1 MWFPRCFRIAQPFL
15 IRCSGYTSQCNVKP
29 ITHPEVHHRSI
40 FINNK
45 WHGSVSG
52 KHFQT
57 INPTT
62 GKVICE
68 VSAGDKADIDKAV
81 AAAKKAFEFGSEWRR
96 MDASGRGQLL
106 HRLADLIERDRVYLA
121 SLESLDNGK
130 PFLDAYNA
138 DLPLAI
144 KCFRYY
150 AGWADK
156 YHGKTIPIGG
166 DYMCFTRHEPVG
178 VCGQIIPWNFP
189 LLMQAWKLAPALAM
203 GNTIVM
209 KPAEQTPL
217 SANWVAQLTKE
228 AGFPPGVVN
237 IVPGFGE
244 TAGAALVAHPDVDKV
259 AFTGSTHVGRLV
271 SQNAFQHGVK
281 RITLEL
287 GGKSPLIVFSDA
299 DMKLAVDT
307 ANVGLFFNQ
316 GQCCCASSRIFV
328 EESVYEKFVEYS
340 TELAKQRVVGDPFSP
355 TTQQG
360 PQVDEAQ
367 FQTIMSY
374 IESGKQE
381 GARLCTGGGRV
392 GSTGYF
398 IQPTVFADV
407 NDDMRIAK
415 EEASFLR
422 KIAYFRIFGPVM
434 QITKFRT
441 MDEMFRRANTTDYGL
456 AAGIVTRDLDK
467 AMYAMQGLRAGT
479 VWINCYDVFDAAAP
493 FGGYKWSGLGRELG
507 EYGLQNY
514 TEVKTVTMR
523 LTQKNS

>member
-1 MWFPRCFRIAQPFL
+1 MSSCLLFRFTQSFFT
-15 IRCSGYTSQCNVKP
+15 RCSGYASQCNVRP
-29 ITHPEVHHRSI
+29 ITHPEVHHRAI
-40 FINNK
+40 FINNN
-45 WHGSVSG
+45 WHGAVSG

-57 INPTT
+57 VNPTT

-68 VSAGDKADIDKAV
+68 VSAGDKADIDRAV

-96 MDASGRGQLL
+96 MDASARGQLL

-138 DLPLAI
+138 DLPLTI
-144 KCFRYY
+144 KCFRYF

-156 YHGKTIPIGG
+156 YHGKTIPVGG

-287 GGKSPLIVFSDA
+287 GGKSPLIVFNDA

-360 PQVDEAQ
+360 PQVDETQ
-367 FQTIMSY
+367 FQTVMSY

-415 EEASFLR
+415 EEASCFD
-422 KIAYFRIFGPVM
+422 V
-434 QITKFRT
+434 
-441 MDEMFRRANTTDYGL
+441 DY
-456 AAGIVTRDLDK
+456 I
-467 AMYAMQGLRAGT
+467 
-479 VWINCYDVFDAAAP
+479 
-493 FGGYKWSGLGRELG
+493 
-507 EYGLQNY
+507 LQS
-514 TEVKTVTMR
+514 TLLST
-523 LTQKNS
+523 

>member
-1 MWFPRCFRIAQPFL
+1 MLFSRFFRITQPFL
-15 IRCSGYTSQCNVKP
+15 VRCSGYASQCDVQP
-29 ITHPEVHHRSI
+29 IRHPEVHHRSI

-45 WHGSVSG
+45 WHGALSG

-57 INPTT
+57 VNPTT

-96 MDASGRGQLL
+96 MDASCRGQLL

-156 YHGKTIPIGG
+156 YHGKTIPVGG
-166 DYMCFTRHEPVG
+166 DYRCLSRDNEPVG

-189 LLMQAWKLAPALAM
+189 LLMLAWKLAPALAM
-203 GNTIVM
+203 GNTIVL

-259 AFTGSTHVGRLV
+259 AFTGSTHVGRL
-271 SQNAFQHGVK
+271 K
-281 RITLEL
+281 L
-287 GGKSPLIVFSDA
+287 GGKSPLIVFNDA

-360 PQVDEAQ
+360 PQVDETQ
-367 FQTIMSY
+367 FQTVMSY

-415 EEASFLR
+415 EE
-422 KIAYFRIFGPVM
+422 IFGPVM

-441 MDEMFRRANTTDYGL
+441 MDEMFRRANATDYGL

-479 VWINCYDVFDAAAP
+479 VWYVSREPCYQ
-493 FGGYKWSGLGRELG
+493 L
-507 EYGLQNY
+507 
-514 TEVKTVTMR
+514 
-523 LTQKNS
+523 